1 MAKSKREK
9 KIGKVMGEFKEGT
22 LKSGGSGRKVTNP
35 KQAIAI
41 ALSEANAMNQGGM
54 MYNEI
59 MNRPMFQT
67 PQMREG
73 SGIMAGVAPI
83 RGYAEGDLV
92 SDDFFTL
99 EKTEEGSGMNLRDVT
114 DFFFDPEDPVDYA
127 TIGLMAFP
135 PAYVAARL
143 ARMGIKGQKA
153 AEQVQKIVK
162 AQDAVPG
169 LLGGGSS
176 RASTGLQVQLSALP
190 SALMEEDVV
199 EAAESMPQM
208 QNQQDQLPRQMSPQ
222 GIESLMPAMAEE
234 QPEIQKRGPVTR
246 GERKMK
252 KMREAEQMAMGG
264 IASVQGY
271 ALGGKVVEKGVDFVR
286 NLFSRARKGED
297 VTEEV
302 SEAVR
307 KGDIDVEDGDTIIQA
322 QMDSFVPKVDL
333 PGRAKKADEMAPV
346 PGATDEVIEGGGG
359 NIISKN
365 PITSGLVGTT
375 GLLAGYGFFG
385 PDAEPETPVMLDQ
398 SNLPP
403 QPPAAPAVA
412 QQQAAPEEEVEEE
425 VETQKPATGITKF
438 LLGTDAKFG
447 GDEEGQKGAI
457 DFLRGAPA
465 DFLQN
470 TISKLQ
476 DPEMRYALAKAAQPS
491 EGFVPRNFFSDVA
504 EGREEYKDK
513 KAQREYLQAQTRDVD
528 TTEIEKLT
536 DFFMSTQDVSNATPE
551 QILSLRND
559 IALSLNSM
567 SKDQAAQE
575 LAAEMIK
582 VYGSTPTGLAAVQQI
597 MKSMQTGDSLASVLE
612 EFALERQDQ

>member
-1 MAKSKREK
+1 
-9 KIGKVMGEFKEGT
+9 
-22 LKSGGSGRKVTNP
+22 
-35 KQAIAI
+35 
-41 ALSEANAMNQGGM
+41 
-54 MYNEI
+54 
-59 MNRPMFQT
+59 MFQT

-153 AEQVQKIVK
+153 AEQVQKVVK
-162 AQDAVPG
+162 AQDAIPKM
-169 LLGGGSS
+169 LGGGSS

-199 EAAESMPQM
+199 EATESMPQM

-222 GIESLMPAMAEE
+222 GIESLMPVKAEE
-234 QPEIQKRGPVTR
+234 QPSIMGGRSRAAQ
-246 GERKMK
+246 RK
-252 KMREAEQMAMGG
+252 AEGG

-271 ALGGKVVEKGVDFVR
+271 AVGGKVVEKGVEFVR
-286 NLFSRARKGED
+286 NLFTRARKGED
-297 VTEEV
+297 VTKEV
-302 SEAVR
+302 SDALQDG
-307 KGDIDVEDGDTIIQA
+307 KIDVEDGDAIIQA

-359 NIISKN
+359 NIFSRN
-365 PITSGLVGTT
+365 PITSGLLGAT
-375 GLLAGYGFFG
+375 GLLAGYGAFG
-385 PDAEPETPVMLDQ
+385 PDAETETPVMLDQ

-403 QPPAAPAVA
+403 QPPVAPAVA
-412 QQQAAPEEEVEEE
+412 QQQASPEEEVEEE

-491 EGFVPRNFFSDVA
+491 EGFVPRNFLSDVA
-504 EGREEYKDK
+504 EGREEYRDK

-597 MKSMQTGDSLASVLE
+597 IESMQTGDSLASVLE

>member
-9 KIGKVMGEFKEGT
+9 KISKVMGEFKEGT
-22 LKSGGSGRKVTNP
+22 LKSGGSGKQVTNP

-73 SGIMAGVAPI
+73 GGIMAGVAPI
-83 RGYAEGDLV
+83 RGYADGDLV

-153 AEQVQKIVK
+153 AEQVQKVVK
-162 AQDAVPG
+162 AQDAIPNM
-169 LLGGGSS
+169 LGGGSS

-208 QNQQDQLPRQMSPQ
+208 QNQQDQLPRQMNPQ
-222 GIESLMPAMAEE
+222 GIESLLPTINIMGDQSRAAQRKAE
-234 QPEIQKRGPVTR
+234 
-246 GERKMK
+246 
-252 KMREAEQMAMGG
+252 GG
-264 IASVQGY
+264 IASVDGY
-271 ALGGKVVEKGVDFVR
+271 KLGGLIDLAK

-297 VTEEV
+297 VTDEV
-302 SEAVR
+302 SDALR
-307 KGDIDVEDGDTIIQA
+307 KGDIDAEDGDTIIQA

-333 PGRAKKADEMAPV
+333 PGRAKKADEVAPV
-346 PGATDEVIEGGGG
+346 AGATDEVIEGGG
-359 NIISKN
+359 NILSKN
-365 PITSGLVGTT
+365 PIATVLGTGIVVPTVGMVGY
-375 GLLAGYGFFG
+375 GLLDDS
-385 PDAEPETPVMLDQ
+385 PTVSSETPVMLDQ
-398 SNLPP
+398 SKLPP
-403 QPPAAPAVA
+403 QQPAAPAVA
-412 QQQAAPEEEVEEE
+412 QQKAKPEEVVEGGVEKDE

-438 LLGTDAKFG
+438 LLGADGKFG
-447 GDEEGQKGAI
+447 GDEEGEKGAI

-491 EGFVPRNFFSDVA
+491 EGFVPRNFLSDVA
-504 EGREEYKDK
+504 EAREEYKDIQAK
-513 KAQREYLQAQTRDVD
+513 RDYLQAQTREADKTD
-528 TTEIEKLT
+528 TEKLV
-536 DFFMSTQDVSNATPE
+536 DYYIDSIAGANPDLSEE
-551 QILSLRND
+551 QLLSLR
-559 IALSLNSM
+559 
-567 SKDQAAQE
+567 
-575 LAAEMIK
+575 
-582 VYGSTPTGLAAVQQI
+582 TGLNASLFKSQQ
-597 MKSMQTGDSLASVLE
+597 SSADLASKLE
-612 EFALERQDQ
+612 ILALIPDSNLTQNIFDKLSEGALDQNLLDMIGGKVKATGP

>member
-1 MAKSKREK
+1 
-9 KIGKVMGEFKEGT
+9 MGEFKEGT
-22 LKSGGSGRKVTNP
+22 LKSGGSGKQVTNP

-73 SGIMAGVAPI
+73 GGIMAGVAPI
-83 RGYAEGDLV
+83 RGYADGDLV

-153 AEQVQKIVK
+153 AEQVQKVVK
-162 AQDAVPG
+162 AQDAIPNM
-169 LLGGGSS
+169 LGGGSS

-208 QNQQDQLPRQMSPQ
+208 QNQQDQLPRQMNPQ
-222 GIESLMPAMAEE
+222 GIESLLPTINIMGDQSRAAQRKAE
-234 QPEIQKRGPVTR
+234 
-246 GERKMK
+246 
-252 KMREAEQMAMGG
+252 GG
-264 IASVQGY
+264 IASVDGY
-271 ALGGKVVEKGVDFVR
+271 KLGGLIDLAK

-297 VTEEV
+297 VTDEV
-302 SEAVR
+302 SDALR
-307 KGDIDVEDGDTIIQA
+307 KGDIDAEDGDTIIQA

-333 PGRAKKADEMAPV
+333 PGRAKKADEVAPV
-346 PGATDEVIEGGGG
+346 AGATDEVIEGGG
-359 NIISKN
+359 NILSKN
-365 PITSGLVGTT
+365 PIATVLGTGIVVPTVGMVGY
-375 GLLAGYGFFG
+375 GLLDDSPTGSS
-385 PDAEPETPVMLDQ
+385 ETPVMLDQ
-398 SNLPP
+398 SKLPP
-403 QPPAAPAVA
+403 QQPAAPAVA
-412 QQQAAPEEEVEEE
+412 QQKAKPEEVVEGGVEKDE

-438 LLGTDAKFG
+438 LLGADGKFG
-447 GDEEGQKGAI
+447 GDEEGEKGAI

-491 EGFVPRNFFSDVA
+491 EGFVPRNFLSDVA
-504 EGREEYKDK
+504 EAREEYKDIQAK
-513 KAQREYLQAQTRDVD
+513 RDYLQAQTRDVD

-575 LAAEMIK
+575 LAAKMIE
-582 VYGSTPTGLAAVQQI
+582 VYGSTPTGLAAVRQI
-597 MKSMQTGDSLASVLE
+597 MESMQTGDSLASVLE

>member
-1 MAKSKREK
+1 
-9 KIGKVMGEFKEGT
+9 MGEFKEGT
-22 LKSGGSGRKVTNP
+22 LKSGGSGKKVTNP

-41 ALSEANAMNQGGM
+41 ALSEANAMSQGGM

-73 SGIMAGVAPI
+73 GGIMAGVAPI

-99 EKTEEGSGMNLRDVT
+99 EKTGEGSGMNLRDVT
-114 DFFFDPEDPVDYA
+114 DFFFDPEDPIDYA

-153 AEQVQKIVK
+153 AEQVQKVVR
-162 AQDAVPG
+162 AQDAIPNM
-169 LLGGGSS
+169 LGGGSS

-208 QNQQDQLPRQMSPQ
+208 QNQQDQLPRQMNPQ

-234 QPEIQKRGPVTR
+234 QPSIMGGRSRAAQ
-246 GERKMK
+246 RK
-252 KMREAEQMAMGG
+252 AEGG
-264 IASVQGY
+264 IASVDGY
-271 ALGGKVVEKGVDFVR
+271 KLGGLIDLAKK
-286 NLFSRARKGED
+286 LFTRARKGED

-302 SEAVR
+302 SDALR
-307 KGDIDVEDGDTIIQA
+307 DGKIDVEDGDTIIQA

-346 PGATDEVIEGGGG
+346 PGATDEVIEGGG
-359 NIISKN
+359 NVFSRN
-365 PITSGLVGTT
+365 PVKTALIGTGLGTAAGIVGSGLLDDSPVESAETT
-375 GLLAGYGFFG
+375 TSQA
-385 PDAEPETPVMLDQ
+385 
-398 SNLPP
+398 SNQPP
-403 QPPAAPAVA
+403 QQPVAPAIAQQIGPFGSAPLGAQQGPAAFGIP
-412 QQQAAPEEEVEEE
+412 PKESEVFIDDDGQYK
-425 VETQKPATGITKF
+425 QKAKGLTKF
-438 LLGTDAKFG
+438 LLGEDAEFG
-447 GDEEGQKGAI
+447 GDKGAI

-491 EGFVPRNFFSDVA
+491 EGFVPRNFLSDVA
-504 EGREEYKDK
+504 EAREEYKDMQAK
-513 KAQREYLQAQTRDVD
+513 RDYLQAQTREADKTDTEKIVD
-528 TTEIEKLT
+528 YYIDSIAAANPDLTTDQL
-536 DFFMSTQDVSNATPE
+536 
-551 QILSLRND
+551 LSLR
-559 IALSLNSM
+559 
-567 SKDQAAQE
+567 
-575 LAAEMIK
+575 
-582 VYGSTPTGLAAVQQI
+582 TGLNASLFRSQQSAA
-597 MKSMQTGDSLASVLE
+597 DLASKLE
-612 EFALERQDQ
+612 ILALIPDSNLTQDIFDKLSEGAIDQNLLDMIGGNVKASGP

>member
-1 MAKSKREK
+1 
-9 KIGKVMGEFKEGT
+9 MGEFKEGT
-22 LKSGGSGRKVTNP
+22 LKSGGSGRQVTNP

-73 SGIMAGVAPI
+73 GGIMAGVAPI

-153 AEQVQKIVK
+153 AEQVQKVVK

-169 LLGGGSS
+169 MLGGGSS

-208 QNQQDQLPRQMSPQ
+208 QNQQDQLPRQMNSQ
-222 GIESLMPAMAEE
+222 GIESLMPAMTEEKPNIMGGRSRAAQRKAE
-234 QPEIQKRGPVTR
+234 
-246 GERKMK
+246 
-252 KMREAEQMAMGG
+252 GG
-264 IASVQGY
+264 IASIDGY
-271 ALGGKVVEKGVDFVR
+271 KLGGLIDLAK

-297 VTEEV
+297 VTDEV
-302 SEAVR
+302 SNAVR
-307 KGDIDVEDGDTIIQA
+307 KGDIDDEAGDTIIQA

-346 PGATDEVIEGGGG
+346 PGATDEVIEGGGS
-359 NIISKN
+359 NFLKRN
-365 PITSGLVGTT
+365 PITSLLGAGTVGGTL
-375 GLLAGYGFFG
+375 GLAGYGYFG
-385 PDAEPETPVMLDQ
+385 PDAEPETPVMLDP

-403 QPPAAPAVA
+403 QPPVAPAVA

-491 EGFVPRNFFSDVA
+491 EGFVPRNFLSDVA
-504 EGREEYKDK
+504 EGREEYRDK

-536 DFFMSTQDVSNATPE
+536 DFFMSTQDVSKATPE

-597 MKSMQTGDSLASVLE
+597 IESMQTGDSLASVLE

>member
-1 MAKSKREK
+1 
-9 KIGKVMGEFKEGT
+9 MGEFKEGT
-22 LKSGGSGRKVTNP
+22 LKSGGSGRQVTNP

-73 SGIMAGVAPI
+73 GGIMAGVAPI

-153 AEQVQKIVK
+153 AEQVQKVVK

-169 LLGGGSS
+169 MLGGGSS

-208 QNQQDQLPRQMSPQ
+208 QNQQDQLPRQMNPQ
-222 GIESLMPAMAEE
+222 GIESLMPATAEE
-234 QPEIQKRGPVTR
+234 QPSIMGGRSRAAQ
-246 GERKMK
+246 RK
-252 KMREAEQMAMGG
+252 AEGG
-264 IASVQGY
+264 IASIDGY
-271 ALGGKVVEKGVDFVR
+271 KLGGLIDLAK

-297 VTEEV
+297 VTKEV
-302 SEAVR
+302 SDALR
-307 KGDIDVEDGDTIIQA
+307 KGDIDAEDGDTIIQA

-346 PGATDEVIEGGGG
+346 AGATDEVIEGGG
-359 NIISKN
+359 NFLKRN
-365 PITSGLVGTT
+365 PITSLLGAGTAGLVGY
-375 GLLAGYGFFG
+375 GYFG
-385 PDAEPETPVMLDQ
+385 PDAKPEIPVMLDP
-398 SNLPP
+398 SNLSS
-403 QPPAAPAVA
+403 QSTAGSAGSAGPAGPAVA
-412 QQQAAPEEEVEEE
+412 QEKVKDE
-425 VETQKPATGITKF
+425 VETKEPATGITKF

-447 GDEEGQKGAI
+447 GDEEGEKGAI

-491 EGFVPRNFFSDVA
+491 EGFVPRNFLSDVA
-504 EGREEYKDK
+504 EAREEYKDMQAK
-513 KAQREYLQAQTRDVD
+513 RDYLQAQTREADKTDTEKIVD
-528 TTEIEKLT
+528 YYIDSIAAANPDLST
-536 DFFMSTQDVSNATPE
+536 DQL
-551 QILSLRND
+551 LSLRTGLN
-559 IALSLNSM
+559 ASLFKSQR
-567 SKDQAAQE
+567 SAAD
-575 LAAEMIK
+575 LAAKLEILALVPDSELTQDIFDKLSEGALDQNLLDMIGGDVK
-582 VYGSTPTGLAAVQQI
+582 ATGP
-597 MKSMQTGDSLASVLE
+597 
-612 EFALERQDQ
+612 

>member
-9 KIGKVMGEFKEGT
+9 KISKVMGEFKEGT
-22 LKSGGSGRKVTNP
+22 LKSGGSGKQVTNP

-153 AEQVQKIVK
+153 AEQVQKVVK
-162 AQDAVPG
+162 AQDAIPNM
-169 LLGGGSS
+169 LGGGSS

-199 EAAESMPQM
+199 EATESMPQM

-222 GIESLMPAMAEE
+222 GIESLMPVKAEE
-234 QPEIQKRGPVTR
+234 QPSIMGGRSRAAQ
-246 GERKMK
+246 RK
-252 KMREAEQMAMGG
+252 AEGG

-271 ALGGKVVEKGVDFVR
+271 AVGGKVVEKGVEFVR
-286 NLFSRARKGED
+286 NLFTRARKGED
-297 VTEEV
+297 VTKEV
-302 SEAVR
+302 SDALQDG
-307 KGDIDVEDGDTIIQA
+307 KIDVEDGDAIIQA

-359 NIISKN
+359 NIFSRN
-365 PITSGLVGTT
+365 PITSGLLGATL
-375 GLLAGYGFFG
+375 GLAGYGAFG
-385 PDAEPETPVMLDQ
+385 PDAETETPVMLDQ

-403 QPPAAPAVA
+403 QPPVAPAVA

-491 EGFVPRNFFSDVA
+491 EGFVPRNFLSDVA
-504 EGREEYKDK
+504 EAREEYKDIQAK
-513 KAQREYLQAQTRDVD
+513 RDYLQAQTREADKTD
-528 TTEIEKLT
+528 TEKLV
-536 DFFMSTQDVSNATPE
+536 DYYIESIAGANPDLSAE
-551 QILSLRND
+551 QLLSLR
-559 IALSLNSM
+559 
-567 SKDQAAQE
+567 
-575 LAAEMIK
+575 
-582 VYGSTPTGLAAVQQI
+582 TGLNASLFRSQQSAA
-597 MKSMQTGDSLASVLE
+597 DLASKLE
-612 EFALERQDQ
+612 ILALVPNSQITQDIFDKLSAGALDQNLLDMIGGKVKASGP

>member
-1 MAKSKREK
+1 
-9 KIGKVMGEFKEGT
+9 MGEFKEGT
-22 LKSGGSGRKVTNP
+22 LKSGGSGRQVTNP

-73 SGIMAGVAPI
+73 GGIMAGVAPI

-92 SDDFFTL
+92 SDNFFTL

-114 DFFFDPEDPVDYA
+114 DFFFDPEDPIDYA

-153 AEQVQKIVK
+153 AEQVQKVVK
-162 AQDAVPG
+162 AQDAIPNM
-169 LLGGGSS
+169 LGGGSS

-199 EAAESMPQM
+199 EATESMPQM

-222 GIESLMPAMAEE
+222 GIESLMPAKAEE
-234 QPEIQKRGPVTR
+234 QPSIMGGRSRAAQ
-246 GERKMK
+246 RK
-252 KMREAEQMAMGG
+252 AEGG
-264 IASVQGY
+264 IASIDGY
-271 ALGGKVVEKGVDFVR
+271 KLGGLIDLAK

-297 VTEEV
+297 VTDEV
-302 SEAVR
+302 SDAVR

-359 NIISKN
+359 NIFSRN
-365 PITSGLVGTT
+365 PITSGLLGATL
-375 GLLAGYGFFG
+375 GLAGYGAFG
-385 PDAEPETPVMLDQ
+385 PDAETETPVMLDQ

-403 QPPAAPAVA
+403 QPPVAPAVA

-491 EGFVPRNFFSDVA
+491 EGFVPRNFLSDVA
-504 EGREEYKDK
+504 EAREEYKDMQAK
-513 KAQREYLQAQTRDVD
+513 RDYLQAQTREADKTDTERLVD
-528 TTEIEKLT
+528 YYIDSISAANPDLST
-536 DFFMSTQDVSNATPE
+536 DQL
-551 QILSLRND
+551 LSLRTGLN
-559 IALSLNSM
+559 ASLYKSQR
-567 SKDQAAQE
+567 SAAD
-575 LAAEMIK
+575 LAAKLEILALVPDSRLTQDIFDKLSEGALDQNLLDMIGGDVK
-582 VYGSTPTGLAAVQQI
+582 ATGP
-597 MKSMQTGDSLASVLE
+597 
-612 EFALERQDQ
+612 